1 MSLTNFE
8 VDVLAS
14 GSKGNSTL
22 IRAGQ
27 TAILIDAGISC
38 RRIVQGLKRCG
49 LEPEDLSGVFL
60 THEHRDHIAGLDV
73 FARTMIRYRCS
84 PVKRPG
90 PSCLSGASCPGPR
103 CG

>member
-60 THEHRDHIAGLDV
+60 PMSTGTILPDW
-73 FARTMIRYRCS
+73 MCS
-84 PVKRPG
+84 PA
-90 PSCLSGASCPGPR
+90 L
-103 CG
+103 